1 MKNFII
7 FFKTI
12 VIFILLTS
20 KAHAYID
27 PGIGSIILQGI
38 IASIAAIGVFFSN
51 LRNKVLESITKI
63 KKYIFR
69 DKKND
74 IKMIQPHLKM
84 MLVKFFI
91 LRIEFLEQ

>member
-1 MKNFII
+1 MKNLVI
-7 FFKTI
+7 FFKSV

-38 IASIAAIGVFFSN
+38 IASIAAIGVFFTN
-51 LRNKVLESITKI
+51 LRNKILSNLVKI

-69 DKKND
+69 EKKND
-74 IKMIQPHLKM
+74 IKK
-84 MLVKFFI
+84 
-91 LRIEFLEQ
+91 

>member
-1 MKNFII
+1 MTNLYHLLIIINIKKDKKMKNFII

-74 IKMIQPHLKM
+74 IKK
-84 MLVKFFI
+84 
-91 LRIEFLEQ
+91 